1 MKEHYEFL
9 RKIPRTQIELFL
21 FRRYP
26 RNADK
31 PELWGCDLIAFVGT
45 LQIGRKIMGDWA
57 LKPFDADK
65 WARGKLIDQIKS
77 LKDQIDRMEKASE
90 RLAQELALLENKDQ
104 Q

>member
-1 MKEHYEFL
+1 MNKHYEFL
-9 RKIPRTQIELFL
+9 REVPRTQIKLFL
-21 FRRYP
+21 YRRYL

-31 PELWGCDLIAFVGT
+31 PELWGCDLLAFVGI

-65 WARGKLIDQIKS
+65 WARGKLVDQIESIKTQ
-77 LKDQIDRMEKASE
+77 KGRMEKAIE
-90 RLAQELALLENKDQ
+90 QFNQELALLEKAGQ

>member
-65 WARGKLIDQIKS
+65 WARGKLVDRIKS
-77 LKDQIDRMEKASE
+77 FKDQKDRMEKVIGS
-90 RLAQELALLENKDQ
+90 LTQELAILEKAGQ
-104 Q
+104 P

>member
-1 MKEHYEFL
+1 
-9 RKIPRTQIELFL
+9 
-21 FRRYP
+21 
-26 RNADK
+26 
-31 PELWGCDLIAFVGT
+31 
-45 LQIGRKIMGDWA
+45 MGDWA

-77 LKDQIDRMEKASE
+77 LKHQIDRMEKETE

>member
-1 MKEHYEFL
+1 MKEHCEFL
-9 RKIPRTQIELFL
+9 RKVPGTQIELFL

-26 RNADK
+26 WTEGK
-31 PELWGCDLIAFVGT
+31 PEMWGSDLIAFVGT

-77 LKDQIDRMEKASE
+77 LKDQIDRMKKASE
-90 RLAQELALLENKDQ
+90 KLAQELTLLEKVG
-104 Q
+104 

>member
-1 MKEHYEFL
+1 MSEYNEFL
-9 RKIPRTQIELFL
+9 RKVPGTQIELFL

-31 PELWGCDLIAFVGT
+31 PEMYGCDLLAFVGT